1 MTNSL
6 THCNN
11 AYSYDLNLEI
21 KAAQAMEEIK
31 AMILKINNGQ
41 GVIIIY
47 DMGSIKT
54 MIDTISEEIDV
65 KIRYMNIPI
74 TLVGID
80 VARKCFMETDIDYVY
95 HMANQE
101 INNMKDNEEKRNKI
115 IITLCH
121 TGEGGAMQL
130 KHYIDQYSKLG
141 MKVFALSISARDE
154 LLKEVLALQKTYRIH
169 TFVGTYDPKL
179 FGIPFVSIGKI
190 LENDKVYLDRILM
203 FEPIDSKTVDY
214 NEVYKYLEEQFRYVS
229 IPKLKTVL
237 PGVIDEFSTV
247 YALSEDQRV
256 GLFMHLACLME
267 RLLEGDSA
275 NKNDDKNKLLT
286 VFQEDYRLIRKIIKT
301 LEKAFKVIVDDNEL
315 ATIIMIV
322 NRI

>member
-1 MTNSL
+1 M
-6 THCNN
+6 
-11 AYSYDLNLEI
+11 
-21 KAAQAMEEIK
+21 
-31 AMILKINNGQ
+31 
-41 GVIIIY
+41 
-47 DMGSIKT
+47 
-54 MIDTISEEIDV
+54 
-65 KIRYMNIPI
+65 
-74 TLVGID
+74 
-80 VARKCFMETDIDYVY
+80 
-95 HMANQE
+95 
-101 INNMKDNEEKRNKI
+101 
-115 IITLCH
+115 
-121 TGEGGAMQL
+121 
-130 KHYIDQYSKLG
+130 
-141 MKVFALSISARDE
+141 
-154 LLKEVLALQKTYRIH
+154 
-169 TFVGTYDPKL
+169 GTYDPKL